1 MKSTIRIALT
11 IIVITV
17 TSGCTFVVGRNQVNP
32 INPPGPISNYKSF
45 YVPVAHDGQTLTWP
59 LQKPDAAPKSGLS
72 ASSILYEKV
81 RSIQPRTVMGV
92 AAETE
97 REALESARQK
107 GLDYVVYPKVNLWV
121 DPVYLACAPEYAD
134 RAEVELSVYDVKAG
148 NTVTLDRL
156 VSGGCPIN
164 FLYIPIGTTTPEGR
178 FRKVL
183 ELWTQ
188 DRLSLA
194 N

>member
-1 MKSTIRIALT
+1 MHSIIRITLT
-11 IIVITV
+11 TILIAT
-17 TSGCTFVVGRNQVNP
+17 TSGCTWVVGIKKYDA
-32 INPPGPISNYKSF
+32 INTPEPISREKSF

-59 LQKPDAAPKSGLS
+59 LQKSAAAPKSGAT
-72 ASSILYEKV
+72 ASSILYEKIRSV
-81 RSIQPRTVMGV
+81 QSRSIMGV
-92 AAETE
+92 AAESE

-148 NTVTLDRL
+148 KTVTLDRL

-164 FLYIPIGTTTPEGR
+164 FLNIPIGTTTPEGR

-183 ELWTQ
+183 ELWAQ

-194 N
+194 Q